1 MAKYTQLTLDNSV
14 MMTTNKLIKILSGVA
29 TLGIA
34 TAMATP
40 AQASTFTV
48 PLDPPDINGFKNGFV
63 NAIITSGGLLINS
76 MPYDSVELGDQL
88 FSDFS
93 FGGDVGVGDELR
105 FILDQDV
112 WTVNFSEKTSR
123 GVANGKLEYNV
134 KIVAISTPP
143 LVFDTIGFDTDISGP
158 PGNKNYVATK
168 QVFTLGGTPL
178 ITLTSTNG
186 SDDSGSILSFNASPI
201 KVVDTFTSGD
211 NGKSR
216 LQSSTNDFTQ
226 DLDPPSSIPEPGTIL
241 GLLTVGG
248 LGLVSRF
255 KKQK

>member
-1 MAKYTQLTLDNSV
+1 

-48 PLDPPDINGFKNGFV
+48 PLVGGNGFV
-63 NAIITSGGLLINS
+63 NATITFGGLSIGATV
-76 MPYDSVELGDQL
+76 YDSVKLGDQL

-93 FGGDVGVGDELR
+93 FGGDVGVGDTLR
-105 FILDQDV
+105 FILNQDV
-112 WTVNFSEKTSR
+112 WTVNFREENSL
-123 GVANGKLEYNV
+123 GVANGTLEYKV

-143 LVFDTIGFDTDISGP
+143 LVFDTIRFDTDISGP
-158 PGNKNYVATK
+158 GGSTNYLATK

-186 SDDSGSILSFNASPI
+186 SEAFGSILSFNASPI

-211 NGKSR
+211 NGKSL
-216 LQSSTNDFTQ
+216 LQSSTNSFTQ

-241 GLLTVGG
+241 GLLAVGG
-248 LGLVSRF
+248 LGM
-255 KKQK
+255 

>member
-1 MAKYTQLTLDNSV
+1 
-14 MMTTNKLIKILSGVA
+14 MTTNKLTKILSGVA

-40 AQASTFTV
+40 AQASTFPV
-48 PLDPPDINGFKNGFV
+48 PLVGGNGFV
-63 NAIITSGGLLINS
+63 NATIAFGGLSIGATV
-76 MPYDSVELGDQL
+76 YDSVELGDQL

-105 FILDQDV
+105 FILNEEV
-112 WTVNFSEKTSR
+112 WTVNFTEKTSL
-123 GVANGKLEYNV
+123 GVLKGTLEYNV

-143 LVFDTIGFDTDISGP
+143 LVFDTIRFDTDISGP
-158 PGNKNYVATK
+158 GGSTNYLATK
-168 QVFTLGGTPL
+168 EVFTLGGTPL

-186 SDDSGSILSFNASPI
+186 SEAFGSILSFNASPI

-241 GLLTVGG
+241 GLLAVGG
-248 LGLVSRF
+248 LGLVSSF

>member
-1 MAKYTQLTLDNSV
+1 
-14 MMTTNKLIKILSGVA
+14 MTTNKLTKILSGVA

-40 AQASTFTV
+40 AQASTFPV
-48 PLDPPDINGFKNGFV
+48 PLVGGNGFV
-63 NAIITSGGLLINS
+63 NATIAFGGLSIGATV
-76 MPYDSVELGDQL
+76 YDSVKLGDQL

-93 FGGDVGVGDELR
+93 FGGDVGVGDTLR
-105 FILDQDV
+105 FILNQDV
-112 WTVNFSEKTSR
+112 WTVNFREENSL
-123 GVANGKLEYNV
+123 GVANGTLEYKV

-143 LVFDTIGFDTDISGP
+143 LVFDTIRFDTDISGP
-158 PGNKNYVATK
+158 GGSTNYLATK
-168 QVFTLGGTPL
+168 EVFTLGGTPL

-186 SDDSGSILSFNASPI
+186 SEAFGSILSFNASPI

-211 NGKSR
+211 NGKSL
-216 LQSSTNDFTQ
+216 LQSSTNSFTQ

>member
-1 MAKYTQLTLDNSV
+1 
-14 MMTTNKLIKILSGVA
+14 MTTNKLTKILSGVA

-40 AQASTFTV
+40 AQASTFPV
-48 PLDPPDINGFKNGFV
+48 PLVGGNGFV
-63 NAIITSGGLLINS
+63 NATIAFGGLSIGATV
-76 MPYDSVELGDQL
+76 YDSVELGDQL

-93 FGGDVGVGDELR
+93 FGGDVGVGDTLR
-105 FILDQDV
+105 FILNQDV
-112 WTVNFSEKTSR
+112 WTVNFREENSL
-123 GVANGKLEYNV
+123 GVANGTLEYNV

-143 LVFDTIGFDTDISGP
+143 LVFDTIRFDTDISGP
-158 PGNKNYVATK
+158 GGSTNYLATK
-168 QVFTLGGTPL
+168 EVFTLGGTPL

-186 SDDSGSILSFNASPI
+186 SEAFGSILSFNASPI

-211 NGKSR
+211 NGKSL
-216 LQSSTNDFTQ
+216 LQSSTNSFTQ

>member
-1 MAKYTQLTLDNSV
+1 

-48 PLDPPDINGFKNGFV
+48 PLVGGNGFV
-63 NAIITSGGLLINS
+63 NATITFGGLSIGATV
-76 MPYDSVELGDQL
+76 YDSVKLGDQL
-88 FSDFS
+88 FSDFIAT
-93 FGGDVGVGDELR
+93 GDVGVGDTLR
-105 FILDQDV
+105 FILNQDV
-112 WTVNFSEKTSR
+112 WTVNFREENSL
-123 GVANGKLEYNV
+123 GVANGTLEYKV

-143 LVFDTIGFDTDISGP
+143 LVFDTIRFDTDISGP
-158 PGNKNYVATK
+158 GGSTNYLATK
-168 QVFTLGGTPL
+168 EVFTLGGTPL

-186 SDDSGSILSFNASPI
+186 SEAFGSILSFNASPI

-211 NGKSR
+211 NGKSL
-216 LQSSTNDFTQ
+216 LQSSTNSFTQ

>member
-1 MAKYTQLTLDNSV
+1 

-48 PLDPPDINGFKNGFV
+48 PLVGGNGFV
-63 NAIITSGGLLINS
+63 NATITFGGLSIGATV
-76 MPYDSVELGDQL
+76 YDSVKLGDQL

-93 FGGDVGVGDELR
+93 FGGDVGVGDTLR
-105 FILDQDV
+105 FILNQDV
-112 WTVNFSEKTSR
+112 WTVNFREENSL
-123 GVANGKLEYNV
+123 GVANGTLEYKV

-143 LVFDTIGFDTDISGP
+143 LVFDTIRFDTDISGP
-158 PGNKNYVATK
+158 GGSTNYLATK

-186 SDDSGSILSFNASPI
+186 SEAFGSILSFNASPI

-211 NGKSR
+211 NGKSL
-216 LQSSTNDFTQ
+216 LQSSTNSFTQ

-241 GLLTVGG
+241 GLLAVGG
-248 LGLVSRF
+248 LGMFSSF

>member
-1 MAKYTQLTLDNSV
+1 
-14 MMTTNKLIKILSGVA
+14 MTTNKLTKILSGVA

-40 AQASTFTV
+40 AQASTFPV
-48 PLDPPDINGFKNGFV
+48 PLVGGNGFV
-63 NAIITSGGLLINS
+63 NATIAFGGLSIGATV
-76 MPYDSVELGDQL
+76 YDSVELGDKL
-88 FSDFS
+88 FSEFS
-93 FGGDVGVGDELR
+93 FGGDVGVGDTLR
-105 FILDQDV
+105 FILNQDV
-112 WTVNFSEKTSR
+112 WTVNFREENSL
-123 GVANGKLEYNV
+123 GVANGTLEYKV

-143 LVFDTIGFDTDISGP
+143 LVFDTIRFDTDISGP
-158 PGNKNYVATK
+158 GGSTNYLATK
-168 QVFTLGGTPL
+168 EVFTLGGTPL

-186 SDDSGSILSFNASPI
+186 SEDFGSILSFNASTI

-211 NGKSR
+211 NGKSL

>member
-1 MAKYTQLTLDNSV
+1 
-14 MMTTNKLIKILSGVA
+14 MTTNKLTKILSGVA

-48 PLDPPDINGFKNGFV
+48 PLVGGNGSV
-63 NAIITSGGLLINS
+63 NATITFGGLSIGS
-76 MPYDSVELGDQL
+76 MVYDSVELGDQL

-93 FGGDVGVGDELR
+93 FGGDVGVGDTLR
-105 FILDQDV
+105 FILNQDV
-112 WTVNFSEKTSR
+112 WTVNFRDLIAPPNPPGNTSL
-123 GVANGKLEYNV
+123 GVRNGTLEYKV

-143 LVFDTIGFDTDISGP
+143 LVFDTIIFDTDISGL
-158 PGNKNYVATK
+158 GGSTNYLATK
-168 QVFTLGGTPL
+168 KVFTLGGTPL

-186 SDDSGSILSFNASPI
+186 SDAFGSILSFNASPI
-201 KVVDTFTSGD
+201 KVIDTFTSLHG
-211 NGKSR
+211 NSL
-216 LQSSTNDFTQ
+216 LQSSTNSFTQ

>member
-48 PLDPPDINGFKNGFV
+48 PLVGGNGFV
-63 NAIITSGGLLINS
+63 NATITFGGLSIGATV
-76 MPYDSVELGDQL
+76 YDSVKLGDQL

-93 FGGDVGVGDELR
+93 FGGDVGVGDTLR
-105 FILDQDV
+105 FILNQDV
-112 WTVNFSEKTSR
+112 WTVNFREENSL
-123 GVANGKLEYNV
+123 GVANGTLEYKV

-143 LVFDTIGFDTDISGP
+143 LVFDTIRFDTDISGP
-158 PGNKNYVATK
+158 GGSTNYLATK

-186 SDDSGSILSFNASPI
+186 SEAFGSILSFNASPI

-211 NGKSR
+211 NGKSL
-216 LQSSTNDFTQ
+216 LQSSTNSFTQ

-241 GLLTVGG
+241 GLLAVGG
-248 LGLVSRF
+248 LGMFSSF